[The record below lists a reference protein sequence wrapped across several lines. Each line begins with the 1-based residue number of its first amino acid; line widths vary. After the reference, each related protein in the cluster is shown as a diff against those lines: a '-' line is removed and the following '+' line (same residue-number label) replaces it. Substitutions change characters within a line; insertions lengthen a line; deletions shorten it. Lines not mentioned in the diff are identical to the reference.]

1 MSRSE
6 VRAALELGL
15 SAIAPALATSWENRA
30 FTVPAPSVPYQR
42 ATVLFAAPDNPEIG
56 GGYLERGFMQ
66 VDHCYP
72 LGAGPGDAEARAEL
86 TRAAFPRGASF
97 TSGGVTV
104 LIIRTPEIAPGRPEP
119 DRYVVPVKVRFEAFI
134 GS

>member
-1 MSRSE
+1 MSRAQ
-6 VRAALELGL
+6 VRDAMELAL
-15 SAIAPALATSWENRA
+15 SAITPALATSWENRA
-30 FTVPAPSVPYQR
+30 FTVPAPTVAYQR
-42 ATVLFAAPDNPEIG
+42 ATLLFAEPDNPEIG

-72 LGAGPGDAEARAEL
+72 LLAGPGDAEARAEL
-86 TRAAFPRGASF
+86 TRAAFARGSSF
-97 TSGGVTV
+97 VNGGITA
-104 LIIRTPEIAPGRPEP
+104 LITRTPEIAPGRTEP